1 MMAAIIDR
9 KALKA
14 SARTL
19 VKTAQVSP
27 KAMTALYLALV
38 LVLSLADGAAG
49 GSPLYGGSLP
59 GTFVSVLTSLA
70 SVVLFAGFIL
80 YCMAIRR
87 GERAEFLTLFD
98 GFSFV
103 GKIIGLYVVMFFF
116 IALWSMLFFFPGII
130 AFYRYRFAVLNLCEN
145 PSLGVFEALEMSK
158 RQTMGYKSQLF
169 LLDLSYVGWSFL
181 ASIPTFLLQW
191 SFSYQML
198 ENSFSVTLPGSSA
211 MSAVMAVS
219 PTVWILFI
227 GLWSLVVSLFY
238 LPAYQCT
245 ELGYFEIAKS
255 TSGVSSD
262 AKPDDNAGP
271 DGLGGL

>member
-211 MSAVMAVS
+211 MSAVMAAS